1 MKKLALLLV
10 AIGPMIAGPAVAQTP
25 GAAERARVAG
35 TVEKLDGD
43 RLTVNVAGGRTQTVM
58 LSADAT
64 IYGVE
69 KRRLSDIKPGDF
81 VASGGVRGTDGQIHA
96 VELRIFPESMR
107 GVGEGQRPWDVRP
120 EGVMTNATVGTVSQT
135 TDGGIVHVTYK
146 GGESE
151 YVVGPDVPVL
161 AYVLADKT
169 LLKTGAAVVTIAVK
183 QPDGSLQTSRVTA
196 EKDGVKPPM

>member
-1 MKKLALLLV
+1 MKKLALLLL
-10 AIGPMIAGPAVAQTP
+10 AIGPMITLPAVAQTP

-35 TVEKLDGD
+35 TVEKLDDD
-43 RLTVNVAGGRTQTVM
+43 RLAVNVGGGQTQIVN

-96 VELRIFPESMR
+96 VELGIFPEPMR

-120 EGVMTNATVGTVSQT
+120 EGVMTNATVGTVSET
-135 TDGGIVHVTYK
+135 TDGGIVHVMYK
-146 GGESE
+146 GGDSE

-161 AYVLADKT
+161 AYVLADKR
-169 LLKTGAAVVTIAVK
+169 LLKPV
-183 QPDGSLQTSRVTA
+183 
-196 EKDGVKPPM
+196 PPS